1 MLRALASALGH
12 IECELGFDV
21 IVSLASSVPVTIELQ
36 AHVINYPLHRR
47 YEAGTLFSGLVKSAA
62 GLGCLLAE
70 GIADTLRISLTGD
83 PAEEVRAGI
92 ELLKAMGFRK
102 KGVELISC
110 PTCGRT
116 RIDLIGI
123 ANEVE
128 KRLAGC
134 SKNIK
139 VAVMGCAV
147 NGPGEARE
155 ADIGI
160 AGGAGEAL
168 LFKRGEIIKKIPMER
183 IVDELMEEIERM
195 QPGSADDSIL

>member
-1 MLRALASALGH
+1 M
-12 IECELGFDV
+12 
-21 IVSLASSVPVTIELQ
+21 TIESYRLMSSK
-36 AHVINYPLHRR
+36 ADYPLHIGVT
-47 YEAGTLFSGLVKSAA
+47 EAGTLYSGLVKSAA

-70 GIADTLRISLTGD
+70 GIGDTLRISLTGD

-92 ELLKAMGFRK
+92 ELLKAMGLRK
-102 KGVELISC
+102 HGVELISC

-116 RIDLIGI
+116 GIDLVKI

-128 KRLAGC
+128 KRLSGC
-134 SKNIK
+134 SKPIK

-168 LFKRGEIIKKIPMER
+168 LFKKGKIIKKIPQER
-183 IVDELMEEIERM
+183 IIDELLAEIEKM
-195 QPGSADDSIL
+195 